1 MTAQEILSPI
11 GQFSARDL
19 YLFEEHIVHKT
30 IAKNELVLAEGEICS
45 SIYYVLSGAL
55 LQFQTHETT
64 ETIIDLHLPQEWM
77 FNHSSLIDQKPSATT
92 IQAFEKSEVV
102 ELSLN
107 HLHSLMANSQAFLQL
122 GKVFN
127 QSNHRAYLFD
137 NGLNP
142 AQKYEYIQN
151 VKPLIAQVFPVKMI
165 ASYLKIAPE
174 TLSRVR
180 AKH

>member
-1 MTAQEILSPI
+1 MTAQEILNPI
-11 GQFSARDL
+11 GQFSDRDL
-19 YLFEEHIVHKT
+19 HLFEAHIVRK
-30 IAKNELVLAEGEICS
+30 IIPKNEVVLAEGEVCK
-45 SIYYVLSGAL
+45 SIYFVLSGAL
-55 LQFQTHETT
+55 FQFQSGETT

-77 FNHSSLIDQKPSATT
+77 FNHSSLIEQTPSVTA
-92 IQAFEKSEVV
+92 IKAFAKSEVV
-102 ELSLN
+102 QLSLD

-142 AQKYEYIQN
+142 AQKYDYIQN